1 MKKYLMLLAAGSFAA
16 LLFAESK
23 MDFHLLGGLTESF
36 GISVI
41 DTIRFHDGVMSVE
54 GPDKQYAVADIDSAT
69 FSFDQTAVA
78 GDTVFITYNGNSV
91 VVDNPYSS
99 VVANVSD
106 ADVVISS
113 QEGKKGIVYYLT
125 GSSSNGSFSL
135 TPDHGFTL
143 CLDNLDLTSASSAP
157 VCLNKGADGESY
169 AATIHL
175 RGNSHLSDAAGS
187 PLKGAVYSKSKLK
200 ISADSLYTG
209 ASISVK
215 GNAKHAVN
223 CAKRVELY
231 SGKLNIDGA
240 AGDGINADGV
250 EVYGGELFVSG
261 TVGDGVDCSEVVR
274 IAGGTVNVDSDAD
287 DTKAIKCDSLVAVSG
302 GNVSVSVSGAGSKG
316 LKAGQLVA
324 ISGGTFTASLSAV
337 APYVNTDDDTDYGY
351 NTAVT
356 SNGDIVVSDSAI
368 VVVKGNGVAAKALSA
383 DGSIEVTGG
392 SVEAELTGYYYKETA
407 NADTA
412 SVCGFKADADV
423 RISNGVVSI
432 STGDSSN
439 VSKGIKGEYVYI
451 SGGDVTINNKGGYW
465 YTSSTSSSSSQGGG
479 RFGGGP
485 GGFGNSSTTTV
496 NSSTPKCIRGD
507 KLVSITG
514 GVAKL
519 TCAHGKGITSDEAV
533 VIGNE
538 NGNDDDLS
546 LEVVAGTSSDATY
559 VKGGE
564 NSRTKYCAGPK
575 AINCD
580 KTIDIYSGTIEAK
593 VFDTGIKGRD
603 VTINGGKITIDASM
617 DQGIHGLNSLT
628 INDGDIYV
636 SNSYEALEAI
646 TLTMNGGITSIYASN
661 DGWNAS
667 VSSSGLSGTP
677 SITING
683 GYHYLN
689 VGSGDTD
696 CLDSNGGM
704 TFTGGVLIVEG
715 GSTLDGGDGGNYSF
729 TYKGGKLM
737 LFGSGVENSPSGATT
752 TSGAAGSANTLYTAA
767 NNGVVLSSFTTT
779 KASNN
784 LYFLYDSS
792 ASLTSGG
799 TLTNVTKTVN
809 FRWTGNSTLTYSEG
823 GTIANGTALG
833 AASSSS
839 GPGGFGGGP
848 GGNW

>member
-54 GPDKQYAVADIDSAT
+54 GPDKQYAVADVDSAT

-125 GSSSNGSFSL
+125 GSSSNGSFTL

-175 RGNSHLSDAAGS
+175 RGNSHLADAAGS

-250 EVYGGELFVSG
+250 EVYGGELLVSG

-356 SNGDIVVSDSAI
+356 SNGDIIVSDSAI
-368 VVVKGNGVAAKALSA
+368 VVVKGNGIAAKALSA

-412 SVCGFKADADV
+412 SVCGLKADADV
-423 RISNGVVSI
+423 RITNGVVSI
-432 STGDSSN
+432 ITGDSSN
-439 VSKGIKGEYVYI
+439 VSKGIKGDYVYI
-451 SGGDVTINNKGGYW
+451 AGGDITINNKGGYW

-485 GGFGNSSTTTV
+485 GGFGNSSSTTV

-514 GVAKL
+514 GVTKL

-538 NGNDDDLS
+538 KGNDDDLS
-546 LEVVAGTSSDATY
+546 LVVMAGTSSDATY

-628 INDGDIYV
+628 VNDGDIYV

-823 GTIANGTALG
+823 GTIANGTVLG
-833 AASSSS
+833 TASSSS
-839 GPGGFGGGP
+839 GPGGFGGGS